1 MLTIRLSTLDPSG
14 YEQALPWAKRLQKI
28 KQQSWSKKRSSWRHS
43 PGRDKL
49 VVEERKI
56 LQHLISIAIEQ
67 GKGKGKDKWPVLL
80 KESKHEVIAFD
91 DLLTTIE
98 RVYPEAAPT
107 LLEVGAIL
115 LPAERVPDVLAEY
128 RRILKSIDLDYMIRE
143 QTEFGRVLGP
153 AVYFEANKRYIKI
166 LQRAA
171 TRHLSV
177 LNLLE
182 GEV

>member
-1 MLTIRLSTLDPSG
+1 MLTIRLTTLDPSR
-14 YEQALPWAKRLQKI
+14 YEQALTWAERLQKI
-28 KQQSWSKKRSSWRHS
+28 KQQSWSDKRSSWRNS

-49 VVEERKI
+49 VAKESEI
-56 LQHLISIAIEQ
+56 LQHLIFIAKHQGEWTDLIKDSEQ
-67 GKGKGKDKWPVLL
+67 
-80 KESKHEVIAFD
+80 EVTAFD
-91 DLLTTIE
+91 DLLSTIQ
-98 RVYPEAAPT
+98 RVHPQTAPT

-115 LPAERVPDVLAEY
+115 LPAERVPDVLAKY
-128 RRILKSIDLDYMIRE
+128 RGILESIDLDYMIHE

-153 AVYFEANKRYIKI
+153 AVYFEANKKYMKI